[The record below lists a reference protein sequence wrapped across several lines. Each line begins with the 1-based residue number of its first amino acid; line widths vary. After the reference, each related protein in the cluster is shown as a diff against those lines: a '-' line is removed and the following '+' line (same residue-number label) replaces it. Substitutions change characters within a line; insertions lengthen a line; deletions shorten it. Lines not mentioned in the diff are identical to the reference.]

1 MLPPNLTRW
10 TINEETRNILFF
22 AQLIEELLFN
32 YSLDIYK
39 VSAFN
44 TKILCKELLQ
54 ITDETDNPGFGRDD
68 IRPVIEELI
77 QEIQEDPVVH
87 EVSPK
92 IKQQLVEMLSD
103 FPEGEVL
110 RSLVYKLYG
119 FFETNYIE
127 RIGDLLK
134 EKIVS
139 GDRDAVVKMTK
150 VFLTELIDI
159 GYSPEYIFFENKSFF
174 FDGDAGPRIE
184 DYAVL
189 DQFLRNFSSIPKFWY
204 VVFRTGKD
212 FRLFRNFPE
221 HMNASMATDRPDISF
236 PQEDKNISIFLDRNF
251 KLANYLTF
259 MDIEAFDGFSARQI
273 AEQKLLMIEK
283 FSRFHVHRTDLEWS
297 RAALVYD
304 LEKSTAGIYGKPVSA
319 ILKRP
324 DHNTAQLSRLLNN
337 TIVTVFSDKLDD
349 DSIQRLLRAF
359 QRHDLAIN
367 SPAPESQLLELWS
380 AVEVLFPAP
389 RRREDNSLQI
399 IDHLV
404 HYASKGYAAKIAA
417 DLIKSVRNSE
427 SQKAMEILDTVPG
440 GHNIIEKCLQL
451 VALDEYRPQRERLCS
466 VLGDHVLLIE
476 RIQALNRS
484 FGSAAAFQE
493 TMAAYSAGTCW
504 QIKRILRALA
514 IMRDSGKGVI
524 SINKLVEN
532 LHSYLDRVIDVL
544 LGEIARK
551 KEQTSIVSIHRE
563 IADKSLAHLD
573 ILRQRKEERC
583 TPQNFRFIF
592 FGNND

>member
-1 MLPPNLTRW
+1 MLPPDLTRW
-10 TINEETRNILFF
+10 IINEETRNILFF

-39 VSAFN
+39 VPAFN

-54 ITDETDNPGFGRDD
+54 ITDETDNPGFDAED

-77 QEIQEDPVVH
+77 QEIQEDPVVD

-92 IKQQLVEMLSD
+92 IKKQLVEMLAD
-103 FPEGEVL
+103 FSEGDRL
-110 RSLVYKLYG
+110 RSLVYQLYG

-134 EKIVS
+134 EKIVN
-139 GDRDAVVKMTK
+139 GEREAVVKMTK
-150 VFLTELIDI
+150 VFLTELIDV

-174 FDGDAGPRIE
+174 FDDAATRKIE
-184 DYAVL
+184 DYSVL
-189 DQFLRNFSSIPKFWY
+189 DDFLRNFSSIPKFWN

-212 FRLFRNFPE
+212 FKLLRNFPE
-221 HMNASMATDRPDISF
+221 HMNVTMASEKPDISF
-236 PQEDKNISIFLDRNF
+236 PAEDKNISIFLDRNF
-251 KLANYLTF
+251 KLSHYLTF
-259 MDIEAFDGFSARQI
+259 VDIEAFDGFSARQI
-273 AEQKLLMIEK
+273 AEQKLLMVEK

-304 LEKSTAGIYGKPVSA
+304 LEKSTSGIYGKPVSA

-324 DHNTAQLSRLLNN
+324 DHNTAQLSRLLHN

-367 SPAPESQLLELWS
+367 SPSPESQLLELWS
-380 AVEVLFPAP
+380 AVEILFPAP
-389 RRREDNSLQI
+389 RKKEDNSVQI
-399 IDHLV
+399 IANLV
-404 HYASKGYAAKIAA
+404 HYASKGYAAKVAA
-417 DLIKSVRNSE
+417 DLIKSIRNAE
-427 SQKAMEILDTVPG
+427 SRKAMEVLDSVPQ
-440 GHNIIEKCLQL
+440 GHNIIEKCLLL
-451 VALDEYRPQRERLCS
+451 VAADAFRPQREQLCDC
-466 VLGDHVLLIE
+466 LGDHILLVE
-476 RIQALNRS
+476 RIRALNRG
-484 FGSAAAFQE
+484 FASASSFQE
-493 TMAAYSAGTCW
+493 VIGAYSVGTSW
-504 QIKRILRALA
+504 QIRRILRALA
-514 IMRDSGKGVI
+514 TMRDSGKGVI

-551 KEQTSIVSIHRE
+551 REATSILAIHRE
-563 IADKSLAHLD
+563 IAEKSVTHLD
-573 ILRQRKEERC
+573 MLRQRKDERS
-583 TPQNFRFIF
+583 TPENFRFIF

>member
-10 TINEETRNILFF
+10 TINEETENILFF

-39 VSAFN
+39 VPAFN

-54 ITDETDNPGFGRDD
+54 ITEETDNPGFGAED

-77 QEIQEDPVVH
+77 QEIQEDPVVD

-92 IKQQLVEMLSD
+92 IKRQLVGMLAD
-103 FPEGEVL
+103 FSEGDRL
-110 RSLVYKLYG
+110 RSLVYQLYG

-139 GDRDAVVKMTK
+139 GERQAVVKMTR

-174 FDGDAGPRIE
+174 FDGDTGPRIE
-184 DYAVL
+184 GYSVL
-189 DQFLRNFSSIPKFWY
+189 DDFLRNFSSIPKFWY

-212 FRLFRNFPE
+212 FKFFRNFPV
-221 HMNASMATDRPDISF
+221 HMNVSTATEKPDISF
-236 PQEDKNISIFLDRNF
+236 PEEDKNIGIFLDRNF

-259 MDIEAFDGFSARQI
+259 VDIEAFDGFSARQI

-283 FSRFHVHRTDLEWS
+283 FARFHVHRTDLEWS

-304 LEKSTAGIYGKPVSA
+304 LEKSTSGIYGKPVSA

-367 SPAPESQLLELWS
+367 SPAAESQLLELWS

-389 RRREDNSLQI
+389 RKKEDNSAQI
-399 IDHLV
+399 VDSLV

-417 DLIKSVRNSE
+417 DLIKSIRNSE
-427 SQKAMEILDTVPG
+427 SRKAMEIIDSISG
-440 GHNIIEKCLQL
+440 GHNIIEKCLL
-451 VALDEYRPQRERLCS
+451 LIAAEEYRSQRERLCGS
-466 VLGDHVLLIE
+466 LGEHILLIE
-476 RIQALNRS
+476 RIALLNRGFCSASS
-484 FGSAAAFQE
+484 FHQ
-493 TMAAYSAGTCW
+493 TITTYSAGTSW
-504 QIKRILRALA
+504 QVRRILRALA
-514 IMRDSGKGVI
+514 TMRDSGKGVI

-544 LGEIARK
+544 LGEIPRK
-551 KEQTSIVSIHRE
+551 KERSSIVCIHQE
-563 IADKSLAHLD
+563 IADKSVAHLD
-573 ILRQRKEERC
+573 TLRQRQDEPC
-583 TPQNFRFIF
+583 TVQNFRFIF